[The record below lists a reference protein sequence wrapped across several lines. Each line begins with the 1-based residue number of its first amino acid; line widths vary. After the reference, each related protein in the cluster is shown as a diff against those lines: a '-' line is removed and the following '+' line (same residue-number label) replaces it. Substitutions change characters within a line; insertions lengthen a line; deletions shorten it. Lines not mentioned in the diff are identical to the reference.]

1 MTLRCIKFFSRTALQ
16 APPFGGLT
24 AQTFSR
30 RENNKMSVEQLI
42 GDLLAELTGVS
53 PEEPFN
59 QNERLPQYKALFQL
73 DQDVFHPDYVANNL
87 RFGVL
92 EER

>member
-1 MTLRCIKFFSRTALQ
+1 
-16 APPFGGLT
+16 
-24 AQTFSR
+24 
-30 RENNKMSVEQLI
+30 MSVEQLI

-53 PEEPFN
+53 PDEPFN